1 MTGCKTVILMASL
14 VILHATLKTFCEAK
28 TRASVVPLTLG
39 RKMLVLLSRLY
50 DMRMFKASA
59 CI

>member
-1 MTGCKTVILMASL
+1 MTGCRTVILMASL
-14 VILHATLKTFCEAK
+14 GIPHGTLKTFYEAK

-39 RKMLVLLSRLY
+39 RKMLVLLSLLC

-59 CI
+59 SI